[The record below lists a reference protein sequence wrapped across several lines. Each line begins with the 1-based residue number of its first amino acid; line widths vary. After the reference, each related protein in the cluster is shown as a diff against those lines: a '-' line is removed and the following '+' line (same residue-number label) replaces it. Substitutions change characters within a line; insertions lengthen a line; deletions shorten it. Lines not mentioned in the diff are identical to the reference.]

1 MAGSRGRR
9 PTSSRP
15 SSPAR
20 SDVPPR
26 SDVKNEPQDAP
37 AEARRRR
44 LLYGRRK
51 GPKLSAHQTQLL
63 ETLLP
68 KLRLALQPGADP
80 RNYFSSGTISD
91 VWLEV
96 GFGAGEHLLWQA
108 EHHPTVG
115 IIGAEPYISGIA
127 KLLSKL
133 TLSHFGGEGQGEGVS
148 TQFGSVKHASAPPH
162 PSPLPLR
169 GSGRNI
175 RIHDGDAR
183 DILEALPDGCLG
195 RVFILFPDP
204 WPKSRHHKR
213 RFIQMSTLDVLARVM
228 KPGAELRF
236 ASDDADYAAWTLE
249 RAIAHPA
256 FEWTATRAQDWKSR
270 PPDWPETR
278 YETKAL
284 HGLPVYF
291 VFRRRALANTR

>member
-1 MAGSRGRR
+1 MAASPGRE
-9 PTSSRP
+9 PTSSRL

-20 SDVPPR
+20 SEVTDGTP
-26 SDVKNEPQDAP
+26 DAP
-37 AEARRRR
+37 TETRRRR

-51 GPKLSAHQTQLL
+51 GPKLSAHQEQLL

-68 KLRLALQPGADP
+68 KLRLNLQSGLDP
-80 RNYFSSGTISD
+80 KNYFSGRAISD
-91 VWLEV
+91 VWLEI

-108 EHHPTVG
+108 EHHPDIG

-133 TLSHFGGEGQGEGVS
+133 AQSPDGQ
-148 TQFGSVKHASAPPH
+148 
-162 PSPLPLR
+162 
-169 GSGRNI
+169 GRNI
-175 RIHDGDAR
+175 SIHDNDAR
-183 DILEALPDGCLG
+183 DILEALPDACLG

-213 RFIQMSTLDVLARVM
+213 RFIQTSMLDVLARVM

-249 RAIAHPA
+249 RVIAHPS
-256 FEWTATRAQDWKSR
+256 FEWTATRAQDWKTR

-278 YETKAL
+278 YESKAL
-284 HGLPVYF
+284 HGPPAYF
-291 VFRRRALANTR
+291 TFRIRIE